1 MSITA
6 GSIRRP
12 ITTTMIFLI
21 VITFGIISFRFLP
34 VDLLPPIETPELSVQ
49 VSYPNVGPEEIE
61 MLITEPLENALAI
74 VANIERMTSF
84 SQEGNGRV
92 NLTFARN
99 TNMDEATNDV
109 REALDRVRRRLPQ
122 DADAPRIGRF
132 NPDDSPIVI
141 IGAQSERDLADL
153 TRILDRELR
162 RRFEQIPGVG
172 SIDVFGGI
180 NHEVRID
187 VVRDR
192 LLASGLTMNDITSAI
207 GRESATLPGGNVR
220 TGLSDLYIR
229 SLGEYGN
236 VEEIRNTVI
245 RTVNGIPVRVGDVA
259 TVTYDRRDIG
269 RYIEI
274 DDVPM
279 LRLGIRKQSGANT
292 VAVADQIRREAER
305 INQER
310 NDINLIIVTDQ
321 STFIQESIDS
331 VRNSAIW
338 GGILAVIILLAFLR
352 NGSTTAIIAISIPIA
367 IIATFGL
374 LYFGGLTLN
383 QMSFGGLALGVGLI
397 VDNAIVVIENIVRQ
411 RQTNRLKRKQAAI
424 VGTRQVTGAIIAS
437 TITTSVIFLPV
448 VFMQTLTGS
457 MFQELAMVVVFSLF
471 CSLMVALTLVP
482 MLASRY
488 LTIRPLTADAVGAA
502 ALSAPPTTSG
512 DETEAP
518 ADLDDEDDDPGV
530 PATPHFMDKVE
541 SVYDRLLGWSLRHR
555 LLVVLATLGMM
566 GGAVYGVQQVSFD
579 LAPQMQ
585 ADDIRIRMSMDEG
598 TNIAILH
605 SYMMEMDQIV
615 RAIVPWE
622 DILHYT
628 RDVRNSNAEI
638 ELTMVSQDQRTT
650 NSDQLADRIR
660 EQVQHAIPGVRVQVR
675 TQSGLWILRRVFRS
689 GGDDALQIELRGHDM
704 AMAQQI
710 AEGLRER
717 IEQVPGI
724 ADVNLSRQ
732 EGQPEQNIR
741 FDRER
746 MASLGI
752 GVNDISRAIQ
762 ASIGGTRAGIFR
774 DQGDEIDI
782 IVRLR
787 PDDRLNV
794 QDIDNIAVRAADGTA
809 VPISSLIT
817 MTYDRGPTSIRR
829 INGQRV
835 TYINANLDS
844 GVALGDAVQDVQREL
859 ADVSLPD
866 GFSIVYGGE
875 YEEQIRAQRDF
886 IMAIIM
892 ALALIYM
899 VMAAQF
905 ERFLDPL
912 IVMFSV
918 PLALIGVVPTLMLTG
933 TTMNMQSF
941 MGLVMLIGIVVNNAI
956 VLVDYINLMR
966 REGKLPVL
974 EAVQKAGRLRLRPI
988 LMTTLTTILA
998 LLPLA
1003 IGFGAGAE
1011 MQADLARVVI
1021 GGLAASSL
1029 ITLVFIPIVYVI
1041 ANNIKDNLALR
1052 LDEFR
1057 NKPQRKDDEKTPDAV
1072 RI

>member
-1 MSITA
+1 MSITE

-12 ITTTMIFLI
+12 ITTAMVFLI

-99 TNMDEATNDV
+99 TNLDEATNDV

-132 NPDDSPIVI
+132 NPDDSPIVV

-229 SLGEYGN
+229 SLGEYSN

-274 DDVPM
+274 DDIPM

-321 STFIQESIDS
+321 SVFIQESIDS

-338 GGILAVIILLAFLR
+338 GGILAIIILLAFLR

-411 RQTNRLKRKQAAI
+411 RQTNRLKRKRAAV

-457 MFQELAMVVVFSLF
+457 MFQELALVVVFSLF

-488 LTIRPLTADAVGAA
+488 LTVRPLVADASGAA
-502 ALSAPPTTSG
+502 ALTAPPATSG
-512 DETEAP
+512 SGTESAI
-518 ADLDDEDDDPGV
+518 DLDEDEDDDPGE
-530 PATPHFMDKVE
+530 PAKPHFMDTVE

-555 LLVVLATLGMM
+555 LLVVLATLGLM
-566 GGAVYGVQQVSFD
+566 GGSVYAVQQVSFD

-615 RAIVPWE
+615 RSIVPWE

-704 AMAQQI
+704 AMAEQVAQ
-710 AEGLRER
+710 GLRER

-817 MTYDRGPTSIRR
+817 MTYERGPTAIRR

-835 TYINANLDS
+835 TYINANLES
-844 GVALGDAVQDVQREL
+844 GVALGDAVVRVQQELTDV
-859 ADVSLPD
+859 ALPE

-918 PLALIGVVPTLMLTG
+918 PLALIGVVPTLMITG

-966 REGKLPVL
+966 REGGLPVL
-974 EAVQKAGRLRLRPI
+974 EAVQRAGRLRLRPI

-1029 ITLVFIPIVYVI
+1029 ITLVFIPIVYVL
-1041 ANNIKDNLALR
+1041 ANNTKDALAAR
-1052 LDEFR
+1052 IDQYR
-1057 NKPQRKDDEKTPDAV
+1057 GRTV
-1072 RI
+1072 RV

>member
-1 MSITA
+1 MLITE

-21 VITFGIISFRFLP
+21 VITLGMISFRFLP

-61 MLITEPLENALAI
+61 QLITEPLENALAI

-84 SQEGNGRV
+84 SQEGSGRV
-92 NLTFARN
+92 QLTFSRD
-99 TNMDEATNDV
+99 TNMEEAMNDV
-109 REALDRVRRRLPQ
+109 RDALDRVRRRLPI

-132 NPDDSPIVI
+132 NPDDSAIVV
-141 IGAQSERDLADL
+141 IGAQSDRDLADL
-153 TRILDRELR
+153 SRILERELR

-172 SIDVFGGI
+172 SIDVWGSI
-180 NHEVRID
+180 NYEVRID

-192 LLASGLTMNDITSAI
+192 LLASGLTMNDIVQAI

-220 TGLSDLYIR
+220 SGLSDLYIR
-229 SLGEYGN
+229 SLGEYAN
-236 VEEIRNTVI
+236 IEEIRSTVI
-245 RTVNGIPVRVGDVA
+245 RSVDGVPVRVGDVA
-259 TVTYDRRDIG
+259 TVSYERRDIG

-292 VAVADQIRREAER
+292 VAVAEAIKREAER
-305 INQER
+305 INLER
-310 NDINLIIVTDQ
+310 NDLNLIIVTDQ
-321 STFIQESIDS
+321 STFIQESIDN

-338 GGILAVIILLAFLR
+338 GGILAIIILLAFLR

-411 RQTNRLKRKQAAI
+411 RQQNRLPRKRAAAL
-424 VGTRQVTGAIIAS
+424 GTRQVTGAIIAS
-437 TITTSVIFLPV
+437 TITTMVIFLPV

-457 MFQELAMVVVFSLF
+457 MFQELAMVVAFALI
-471 CSLMVALTLVP
+471 CSLLVALTLVP
-482 MLASRY
+482 MLASRFMSITPY
-488 LTIRPLTADAVGAA
+488 PANQSGTGN
-502 ALSAPPTTSG
+502 PPARRQGS
-512 DETEAP
+512 
-518 ADLDDEDDDPGV
+518 EDDDDFDAIDYREQDCKAPRR
-530 PATPHFMDKVE
+530 HFMDGVE
-541 SVYDRLLGWSLRHR
+541 ARYGKLLSWALRR
-555 LLVVLATLGMM
+555 RLVVVALTLSLM
-566 GGAVYGVQQVSFD
+566 GGAIYGMQGLSFD
-579 LAPQMQ
+579 LAPEMQ
-585 ADDIRIRMSMDEG
+585 ADDIRIRMFMDEG

-615 RAIVPWE
+615 RAIIPWE
-622 DILHYT
+622 DVLHYT
-628 RDVRNSNAEI
+628 RDVTNSRAEI
-638 ELTMVSQDQRTT
+638 ELTMIGQDQRST
-650 NSDQLADRIR
+650 NSDDLADRIR
-660 EQVQHAIPGVRVQVR
+660 REVQTAIPGMRVQVR

-689 GGDDALQIELRGHDM
+689 GGDDAVQVELRGHDL
-704 AMAQQI
+704 AMAEEISQTI
-710 AEGLRER
+710 RER
-717 IEQVPGI
+717 IETIPGI
-724 ADVNLSRQ
+724 ADANVSQQ
-732 EGQPEQNIR
+732 EGRPEQNIR

-787 PDDRLNV
+787 PDDRLNI

-809 VPISSLIT
+809 VPISSLVT
-817 MTYDRGPTSIRR
+817 MSAERGPTTIRR

-835 TYINANLDS
+835 SYINANLDS
-844 GVALGDAVQDVQREL
+844 GVPLGEAVRRIQ
-859 ADVSLPD
+859 ADLRDFPLPP

-875 YEEQIRAQRDF
+875 WEEQQRAQRDF
-886 IMAIIM
+886 TLAIVMAM
-892 ALALIYM
+892 VLIYM

-918 PLALIGVVPTLMLTG
+918 PLALIGVVPTLILTG
-933 TTMNMQSF
+933 TTLNMQSF
-941 MGLVMLIGIVVNNAI
+941 MGLIMLIGIVVNNAI
-956 VLVDYINLMR
+956 VLVDYINLLR
-966 REGKLPVL
+966 REQKLPVL
-974 EAVQKAGRLRLRPI
+974 QAVEQAGRLRLRPI

-998 LLPLA
+998 MLPLA
-1003 IGFGAGAE
+1003 MGIGAGAE
-1011 MQADLARVVI
+1011 MQAALARVVI

-1029 ITLVFIPIVYVI
+1029 ITLVFIPIVYV
-1041 ANNIKDNLALR
+1041 AAHSVRENLVGRLTTLR
-1052 LDEFR
+1052 FAREQPDEGKGELSTAR
-1057 NKPQRKDDEKTPDAV
+1057 D
-1072 RI
+1072 

>member
-1 MSITA
+1 MSITE

-12 ITTTMIFLI
+12 ITTAMVFLI

-99 TNMDEATNDV
+99 TNLDEATNDV

-132 NPDDSPIVI
+132 NPDDSPIVV

-229 SLGEYGN
+229 SLGEYRN

-274 DDVPM
+274 DDIPM

-321 STFIQESIDS
+321 SVFIQESIDS

-338 GGILAVIILLAFLR
+338 GGILAIIILLAFLR

-397 VDNAIVVIENIVRQ
+397 VDNAILVIENIVRQ
-411 RQTNRLKRKQAAI
+411 RQTNRLKRKRAAV

-457 MFQELAMVVVFSLF
+457 MFQELALVVVFSLF

-488 LTIRPLTADAVGAA
+488 LTVRPLVADASGAA
-502 ALSAPPTTSG
+502 ALTAPPATSG
-512 DETEAP
+512 SGTESAI
-518 ADLDDEDDDPGV
+518 DLDEDEDDDPGE
-530 PATPHFMDKVE
+530 PAKPHFMDTVE

-555 LLVVLATLGMM
+555 LLVVLATLGLM
-566 GGAVYGVQQVSFD
+566 GGSVYAVQQVSFD

-615 RAIVPWE
+615 RSIVPWE

-704 AMAQQI
+704 AMAEQVAQ
-710 AEGLRER
+710 GLRER

-817 MTYDRGPTSIRR
+817 MTYERGPTAIRR

-835 TYINANLDS
+835 TYINANLES
-844 GVALGDAVQDVQREL
+844 GVALGDAVVRVQHELTDV
-859 ADVSLPD
+859 ALPE

-918 PLALIGVVPTLMLTG
+918 PLALIGVVPTLMITG

-966 REGKLPVL
+966 REGGLPVL
-974 EAVQKAGRLRLRPI
+974 EAVQRAGRLRLRPI

-1029 ITLVFIPIVYVI
+1029 ITLVFIPIVYVL
-1041 ANNIKDNLALR
+1041 ANNAKDALAAR
-1052 LDEFR
+1052 IDQYR
-1057 NKPQRKDDEKTPDAV
+1057 GRTV
-1072 RI
+1072 RV